1 MTSRSGAFFGIPV
14 WAYSD
19 GIKAT
24 YYFSSNL
31 GTDLTACASPISS
44 GGKKSPENNFRT
56 PFCYATASPEPT
68 SSTRRA
74 NVQLEHV
81 RELARE
87 RLALLVKFVFLLT
100 NRIDNLPNKV
110 GNDMLLHSKDLCIHV
125 QRQKK
130 IVKESSRKAASHFQ
144 DARRSS
150 ISARST
156 TIDADNTEGDT
167 ADAGGSQI
175 MISEHSQTTGV
186 AARNSKRVESDDD
199 DLMAAATSSNAPK
212 RMRTLQS
219 EHTSSR
225 LQSNF
230 NSLVQQCKSELT
242 NEVATQEQMSQTE
255 IIQLRGEMIVN
266 LEVEVKEWKEK
277 FEKLNNKVQIF
288 MKDD

>member
-1 MTSRSGAFFGIPV
+1 MAGRDSYTLNHLRTHARRSFEEAFEIIADPGLYNFESRQFWTHDGHLVQAELIDMTSRSGAFFGIPV

-130 IVKESSRKAASHFQ
+130 IVKESSRKAASHSQ

-199 DLMAAATSSNAPK
+199 DLMAAATSSSK
-212 RMRTLQS
+212 S
-219 EHTSSR
+219 YSR
-225 LQSNF
+225 PVL
-230 NSLVQQCKSELT
+230 
-242 NEVATQEQMSQTE
+242 
-255 IIQLRGEMIVN
+255 
-266 LEVEVKEWKEK
+266 
-277 FEKLNNKVQIF
+277 LNH
-288 MKDD
+288 